1 MQEPS
6 LTPVFPL
13 HTSQWIHPQLPSA
26 LLPNMSRIRPPPT
39 TARSGPSR
47 HLSPRL
53 HLASLPLALQAYTLS
68 RHSRLSIL
76 SVKPVHITQSK
87 GPTGT
92 GEHTLRPPHSAPS
105 ATISGEPLTTHLY
118 KIILSLPFAMFFPLY
133 FYHHLNYLIYL
144 LGYTV
149 SSPTLGGKHPRG
161 ILFTGLS
168 QPHSRH
174 SRNICRI
181 KGWNERCPL
190 NQLRKWGSPA

>member
-1 MQEPS
+1 MAAPSFHLLKRKMQEPS
-6 LTPVFPL
+6 LTPVSPL
-13 HTSQWIHPQLPSA
+13 HTSQWIHPQVPSA

-53 HLASLPLALQAYTLS
+53 HLASLPLALQAYILS

-76 SVKPVHITQSK
+76 SVKSVHITQSK

-92 GEHTLRPPHSAPS
+92 GEHTLRPPHCTFWPPS
-105 ATISGEPLTTHLY
+105 QVNPWLLTLY
-118 KIILSLPFAMFFPLY
+118 NIILPLPFSMFFSLY
-133 FYHHLNYLIYL
+133 LYHHLNYLIYL

-168 QPHSRH
+168 PNHIAGIQ
-174 SRNICRI
+174 
-181 KGWNERCPL
+181 
-190 NQLRKWGSPA
+190 